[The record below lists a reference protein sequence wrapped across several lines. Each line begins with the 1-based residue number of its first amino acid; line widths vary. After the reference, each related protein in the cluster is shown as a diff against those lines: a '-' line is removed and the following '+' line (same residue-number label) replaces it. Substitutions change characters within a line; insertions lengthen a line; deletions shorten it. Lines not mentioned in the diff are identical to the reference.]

1 MFDSFAAW
9 AGSHTTSSGPLPA
22 FLEGGCCCGM
32 PFTCIPGGWM
42 LLWYALYLHSWRVDV
57 VVVCPLS
64 AFLEGGCCC
73 VT

>member
-1 MFDSFAAW
+1 MLLWYALYLHSWRVDVVVVC
-9 AGSHTTSSGPLPA
+9 PLPA

-57 VVVCPLS
+57 VVLRKKLTT
-64 AFLEGGCCC
+64 A
-73 VT
+73 